1 MSKLMNF
8 AAAASFGLAA
18 VFAVLCGLTGNGVL
32 LTLAITFGTTAYHLC
47 MRLLVGAVF
56 NRVMHNNA
64 DYTRKLYQ
72 LHDWERKLYRLIRVK
87 QWKGKMPIYYPDV
100 FSPQKHSW
108 DEIAQAMCQS
118 ELVHKTIAV
127 LSFLPLFAAIP
138 FGSLPVFLITSLL
151 GAAYD
156 MMFVIMQ
163 RYNRE
168 RVVKLVQRSKG

>member
-8 AAAASFGLAA
+8 AAAASFVLAA
-18 VFAVLCGLTGNGVL
+18 VFAVLCGLTGNSVL

-56 NRVMHNNA
+56 NSVMHNNA
-64 DYTRKLYQ
+64 DYTKKRYQ
-72 LHDWERKLYRLIRVK
+72 LHDWERKLYKLIKVK
-87 QWKGKMPIYYPDV
+87 NWKGKMPSYYPDV
-100 FSPQKHSW
+100 FSPKKHSL

-127 LSFLPLFAAIP
+127 LSFLPLLAAIP

-156 MMFVIMQ
+156 MLFVIMQ
-163 RYNRE
+163 RFNRE
-168 RVVKLVQRSKG
+168 RVVKLVQKSKD

>member
-8 AAAASFGLAA
+8 AAAASAVLAA
-18 VFAVLCGLTGNGVL
+18 VFTVLCGLTGNGVL
-32 LTLAITFGTTAYHLC
+32 LTLAITFGTTAYHLG

-64 DYTRKLYQ
+64 DYTKKRYQ
-72 LHDWERKLYRLIRVK
+72 LNNWERKLYRLIKVK
-87 QWKGKMPIYYPDV
+87 NWKGKMPTYYPDV
-100 FSPQKHSW
+100 FSPKKHSW

-127 LSFLPLFAAIP
+127 LSFLPLLAAIP

-156 MMFVIMQ
+156 MLFVIMQ
-163 RYNRE
+163 RFNRE
-168 RVVKLVQRSKG
+168 RVVKLVRKSKD